1 MSLRQQAIRGAMW
14 SAIEKW
20 GAQLV
25 STAIF
30 LLLARLL
37 GAEAFGLVALANV
50 FMYFMQIF
58 LDQGFAQA
66 IIQKDKLEPE
76 HLDTAFWTS
85 VLMGTLFLLTILTSA
100 GTVANFYS
108 EPALA
113 PIIRWMSISFLFAGL
128 SSVQAAIL
136 QRNMQFKIFAARSL
150 VATATCGIAG
160 IGAALLGFGVWS
172 LVIKEVVFGST
183 SALMLWSASSWR
195 PGFRFSLEHFRE
207 LFSFGINIIGFN
219 FLDFFNRRS
228 DDLLIGYFLGAV
240 ALGYYNVAYRLLL
253 IMIKLLTNVTI
264 QVALPTFS
272 KLQKEPDRMRDA
284 FYKVT
289 RYTSLISFPA
299 FLGMALLAP
308 ELVQTLFGNE
318 WLPSVPVM
326 RILAFI
332 GILQSVQ
339 YFAGTVLLAMN
350 KPLWRLRVVFLIT
363 VFNIAGFFI
372 AVRWGINA
380 VALSY
385 AICVYS
391 FSPIFLILVRKL
403 IGINFKR
410 YLLQYTTPLVS
421 SLFMMALLLGAKH
434 VFRDWANQ
442 YAALSIYISVG
453 MLAYL
458 SGIML
463 LSPNLFNQTYKL
475 ALSSLSGI
483 SQKRN

>member
-1 MSLRQQAIRGAMW
+1 MGLQQEAVRGAMW
-14 SAIEKW
+14 SALEKW

-37 GAEAFGLVALANV
+37 GAEAFGLIALANV
-50 FMYFMQIF
+50 FLAFMQIF

-66 IIQKDKLEPE
+66 IVQKDKLETE

-85 VLMGTLFLLTILTSA
+85 VLMGALFVLLIFA
-100 GTVANFYS
+100 GSGFVADFYK
-108 EPALA
+108 EPDLAL
-113 PIIRWMSISFLFAGL
+113 IVRWMSVSFLFSGL
-128 SSVQAAIL
+128 SSVQSAIL
-136 QRNMQFKIFAARSL
+136 QRNMQFKIFAVRSL
-150 VATATCGIAG
+150 VATVTCGVAG
-160 IGAALLGFGVWS
+160 IGAALMGFGVWS
-172 LVIKEVVFGST
+172 LVVKEIVFGST
-183 SALMLWSASSWR
+183 GALLLWSTSGWR
-195 PGFRFSLEHFRE
+195 PGFRFSPEHFKE

-228 DDLLIGYFLGAV
+228 DDLLIGYFLGTV
-240 ALGYYNVAYRLLL
+240 ALGYYSVAYRLLL

-272 KLQKEPDRMRDA
+272 KLQKEPDRMRAA

-289 RYTSLISFPA
+289 RYTSLVSFPA
-299 FLGMALLAP
+299 FLGMAVLAP
-308 ELVQTLFGNE
+308 ELIQTLFGEE

-326 RILAFI
+326 RILALI

-363 VFNIAGFFI
+363 VCNIVGFFI

-380 VALSY
+380 VAISY

-391 FSPIFLILVRKL
+391 FSPVFLILIKKL
-403 IGINFKR
+403 INIDFKK
-410 YLLQYTTPLVS
+410 YFLQYTTPLLS
-421 SLFMMALLLGAKH
+421 SLLMMAFMLGAKRIFH
-434 VFRDWANQ
+434 DWNNP
-442 YAALSIYISVG
+442 YAALAIYVSIGVFS
-453 MLAYL
+453 YL
-458 SGIML
+458 CAVMT
-463 LSPNLFNQTYKL
+463 LSPNIFNQTYRL
-475 ALSSLSGI
+475 ALSSLSGSPQI
-483 SQKRN
+483 KK

>member
-1 MSLRQQAIRGAMW
+1 MSLRQKAIRGAMW

-66 IIQKDKLEPE
+66 IIQKDELEPE

-85 VLMGTLFLLTILTSA
+85 VLMGALFLLTILASA
-100 GTVANFYS
+100 GVVANIYN
-108 EPALA
+108 EPELA
-113 PIIRWMSISFLFAGL
+113 PIIRWMSISFLLAGL
-128 SSVQAAIL
+128 SSVQSAIL

-150 VATATCGIAG
+150 VATAVCGVAG
-160 IGAALLGFGVWS
+160 IGAALMGLGVWS
-172 LVIKEVVFGST
+172 LVIKEIVFGST
-183 SALMLWSASSWR
+183 GAIMLWSTSSWR
-195 PGFRFSLEHFRE
+195 PGFRFSPQHFRE

-272 KLQKEPDRMRDA
+272 KLQKEPDKMRDA
-284 FYKVT
+284 FYRVT
-289 RYTSLISFPA
+289 RYTSLVSFPA
-299 FLGMALLAP
+299 FLGMATLAP
-308 ELVQTLFGNE
+308 ELIQTLFGEE

-326 RILAFI
+326 RILAVI

-363 VFNIAGFFI
+363 VCNIVGFFI

-380 VALSY
+380 VAISY
-385 AICVYS
+385 AICVYT
-391 FSPIFLILVRKL
+391 FSPVFLLLVKKL
-403 IGINFKR
+403 ININLKKYF
-410 YLLQYTTPLVS
+410 LQYLSPLLS
-421 SLFMMALLLGAKH
+421 SLLMMVFILGAKQ
-434 VFRDWANQ
+434 VFSSWSSSYLTLAT
-442 YAALSIYISVG
+442 YIMIGAIVYLLS
-453 MLAYL
+453 
-458 SGIML
+458 IML

-475 ALSSLSGI
+475 ALASLPKT
-483 SQKRN
+483 SQKGN

>member
-1 MSLRQQAIRGAMW
+1 MSLRQRAIRGAMW

-66 IIQKDKLEPE
+66 IIQKDELEPE

-85 VLMGTLFLLTILTSA
+85 VLMGALFLVTILASA
-100 GTVANFYS
+100 GVVANVYN
-108 EPALA
+108 EPDLA
-113 PIIRWMSISFLFAGL
+113 PIIRWMSISFLLAGL
-128 SSVQAAIL
+128 SSVQSAIL
-136 QRNMQFKIFAARSL
+136 QRNMQFKVFAARSL
-150 VATATCGIAG
+150 VATAVCGVAG
-160 IGAALLGFGVWS
+160 IGAALLGLGVWS
-172 LVIKEVVFGST
+172 LVIKEITFGST
-183 SALMLWSASSWR
+183 GAIMLWSSSSWR
-195 PGFRFSLEHFRE
+195 PGFRFSPEHFKE
-207 LFSFGINIIGFN
+207 LFAFGINIIGFN

-240 ALGYYNVAYRLLL
+240 ALDYYNVAYRLLL

-272 KLQKEPDRMRDA
+272 KLQKEPDRMREA
-284 FYKVT
+284 FYRVT

-299 FLGMALLAP
+299 FLGMATLAP
-308 ELVQTLFGNE
+308 ELIQTLFGNE
-318 WLPSVPVM
+318 WMPSVPVM
-326 RILAFI
+326 RILALV

-350 KPLWRLRVVFLIT
+350 KPLWRLRVVFLVT
-363 VFNIAGFFI
+363 VCNIIGFFI

-380 VALSY
+380 VAISY
-385 AICVYS
+385 ALCVYT
-391 FSPIFLILVRKL
+391 FSPVFLLLVKKL
-403 IGINFKR
+403 ININLKKYF
-410 YLLQYTTPLVS
+410 LQYVSPLLS
-421 SLFMMALLLGAKH
+421 SLVMMVFILGAKQ
-434 VFRDWANQ
+434 V
-442 YAALSIYISVG
+442 LSSWPDSHITLAIYITTGAIV
-453 MLAYL
+453 YL
-458 SGIML
+458 LGVML
-463 LSPNLFNQTYKL
+463 LSPDLFNQTYRL
-475 ALSSLSGI
+475 ALASLPRASH
-483 SQKRN
+483 KRN

>member
-1 MSLRQQAIRGAMW
+1 MGLRQQAIRGAMW

-66 IIQKDKLEPE
+66 IIQKEKLEPE

-85 VLMGTLFLLTILTSA
+85 VLMGALFLLIILTGA
-100 GTVANFYS
+100 GPVATFYN

-150 VATATCGIAG
+150 VATAVCGIAG
-160 IGAALLGFGVWS
+160 IGAALIGLGVWS
-172 LVIKEVVFGST
+172 LVIKEIVFGST
-183 SALMLWSASSWR
+183 GALMLWSTSDWR
-195 PGFRFSLEHFRE
+195 PGLRFSPTHFRE

-219 FLDFFNRRS
+219 FLDFLNRRS
-228 DDLLIGYFLGAV
+228 DDLLIGYFLGTV

-253 IMIKLLTNVTI
+253 IMIKLLTNVTT

-272 KLQKEPDRMRDA
+272 RLQTEPERMKNA
-284 FYKVT
+284 FYRVT
-289 RYTSLISFPA
+289 RYTSFVSFPA
-299 FLGMALLAP
+299 FLGMAVLAP
-308 ELVQTLFGNE
+308 ELIQTLFGAE

-326 RILAFI
+326 QILALI

-339 YFAGTVLLAMN
+339 YFSGTVLLAMN
-350 KPLWRLRVVFLIT
+350 KPLWRLRVIFMIT
-363 VFNIAGFFI
+363 VCNIIGFFI
-372 AVRWGINA
+372 AVRWGITA
-380 VALSY
+380 VAASY
-385 AICVYS
+385 VICVYL
-391 FSPIFLILVRKL
+391 FSPVFLVLIKKL
-403 IGINFKR
+403 INIDFKK
-410 YLLQYTTPLVS
+410 YFCQYTTP
-421 SLFMMALLLGAKH
+421 F
-434 VFRDWANQ
+434 
-442 YAALSIYISVG
+442 
-453 MLAYL
+453 
-458 SGIML
+458 
-463 LSPNLFNQTYKL
+463 
-475 ALSSLSGI
+475 LSSLLMVTFILGSKQLLYGLNNSYITLTLYVAIGLLTYLLGVMILSPRLFNRTYSLVTSSFPKNI
-483 SQKRN
+483 SK

>member
-1 MSLRQQAIRGAMW
+1 MSLRQKAIQGAMW

-85 VLMGTLFLLTILTSA
+85 VLMGALFLLAVLA
-100 GTVANFYS
+100 GAGAVANFYS
-108 EPALA
+108 EPELA

-128 SSVQAAIL
+128 SSVQSAIL
-136 QRNMQFKIFAARSL
+136 QRNMQFKVFAARSL
-150 VATATCGIAG
+150 VATAACGVAG
-160 IGAALLGFGVWS
+160 IGAALMGLGVGS
-172 LVIKEVVFGST
+172 LVIKEIVFGST
-183 SALMLWSASSWR
+183 GALMLWSSSDWR
-195 PGFRFSLEHFRE
+195 PGFRFSPQHFRE

-219 FLDFFNRRS
+219 FLNFLSRRS
-228 DDLLIGYFLGAV
+228 DDLLIGYFLGTV

-253 IMIKLLTNVTI
+253 IMIKLLTNVTA

-272 KLQKEPDRMRDA
+272 RLQKEPERMRNA
-284 FYKVT
+284 FYRVT
-289 RYTSLISFPA
+289 RYTSLVSFPA
-299 FLGMALLAP
+299 FLGMAVLAP
-308 ELVQTLFGNE
+308 ELIQTVFGDE

-326 RILAFI
+326 QILALI

-350 KPLWRLRVVFLIT
+350 KPLWRLRVIFMIT
-363 VFNIAGFFI
+363 VCNIVGFFV
-372 AVRWGINA
+372 AVRWGISA
-380 VALSY
+380 VAASY
-385 AICVYS
+385 VICVYL
-391 FSPIFLILVRKL
+391 FSPVFLVLIKKL
-403 IGINFKR
+403 INIDLKKYF
-410 YLLQYTTPLVS
+410 LQYTAPLLS
-421 SLFMMALLLGAKH
+421 SLLMVTSILGAKQILY
-434 VFRDWANQ
+434 DWDNA
-442 YAALSIYISVG
+442 YITLILYSAIGFLV
-453 MLAYL
+453 YL
-458 SGIML
+458 LGIMI
-463 LSPNLFNQTYKL
+463 LSPGLFNQAYSL
-475 ALSSLSGI
+475 AISSLPRSFQ
-483 SQKRN
+483 SKK

>member
-1 MSLRQQAIRGAMW
+1 MSLRQKAIQGAMW

-25 STAIF
+25 STVIF

-85 VLMGTLFLLTILTSA
+85 VLMGALFLLAVVA
-100 GTVANFYS
+100 GAGAVANFYS
-108 EPALA
+108 EPELA

-128 SSVQAAIL
+128 SSVQSAIL
-136 QRNMQFKIFAARSL
+136 QRNMQFKVFAARSL
-150 VATATCGIAG
+150 VATAACGVAG
-160 IGAALLGFGVWS
+160 IGAAIMGLGVWS
-172 LVIKEVVFGST
+172 LVIKEIVFGST
-183 SALMLWSASSWR
+183 GALMLWGSSDWR
-195 PGFRFSLEHFRE
+195 PGFRFSPQHFRE

-253 IMIKLLTNVTI
+253 IMIKLLTSVTT

-272 KLQKEPDRMRDA
+272 KLQKQPARMRDA
-284 FYKVT
+284 FYRVT
-289 RYTSLISFPA
+289 RYTSLVSFPA
-299 FLGMALLAP
+299 FLGVVVLAP
-308 ELVQTLFGNE
+308 ELIQTLFGEE

-326 RILAFI
+326 RILALI

-363 VFNIAGFFI
+363 LCNIAGFFV
-372 AVRWGINA
+372 AVRWGITA

-385 AICVYS
+385 ALCVYS
-391 FSPIFLILVRKL
+391 FSPIFLGMVRKL
-403 IGINFKR
+403 IQIDFKK
-410 YLLQYTTPLVS
+410 YFLQYTTPLIS
-421 SLFMMALLLGAKH
+421 SLLMVIFILGAKQILSG
-434 VFRDWANQ
+434 WTNS
-442 YAALSIYISVG
+442 YAALAVY
-453 MLAYL
+453 LAIGVLTYL
-458 SGIML
+458 SCVMI

-475 ALSSLSGI
+475 ALSSLPRST
-483 SQKRN
+483 QKRD

>member
-1 MSLRQQAIRGAMW
+1 MSLRQRAIHGAMW

-25 STAIF
+25 STVIF

-66 IIQKDKLEPE
+66 IIQKDELEPE

-85 VLMGTLFLLTILTSA
+85 VLMGSLFLVTILASA
-100 GTVANFYS
+100 GVVANVYN
-108 EPALA
+108 EPDLA
-113 PIIRWMSISFLFAGL
+113 PIIRWMSISFLLAGL
-128 SSVQAAIL
+128 SSVQSAIL
-136 QRNMQFKIFAARSL
+136 QRNMQFKVFAARSL
-150 VATATCGIAG
+150 VATAVCGVAG
-160 IGAALLGFGVWS
+160 IGAALMGLGVWS
-172 LVIKEVVFGST
+172 LVIKEITFGST
-183 SALMLWSASSWR
+183 GAIMLWSSSSWR
-195 PGFRFSLEHFRE
+195 PGFRFSPEHFRE
-207 LFSFGINIIGFN
+207 LFAFGINIIGFN

-272 KLQKEPDRMRDA
+272 KLQKEPDRMRAA
-284 FYKVT
+284 FYRVT

-299 FLGMALLAP
+299 FLGMATLAP
-308 ELVQTLFGNE
+308 ELIQTLFGNE

-326 RILAFI
+326 RILALI

-363 VFNIAGFFI
+363 VCNIAGFFI

-380 VALSY
+380 VAVSY
-385 AICVYS
+385 AICVYT
-391 FSPIFLILVRKL
+391 FSPVFLLMVKKL
-403 IGINFKR
+403 ININLKKYF
-410 YLLQYTTPLVS
+410 LQYLAPLLS
-421 SLFMMALLLGAKH
+421 SLLMMVFILGAKQ
-434 VFRDWANQ
+434 V
-442 YAALSIYISVG
+442 LSSWPDSYITLAIYITTGIV
-453 MLAYL
+453 AYL
-458 SGIML
+458 LGIML
-463 LSPNLFNQTYKL
+463 LSPDLFNQTYRL
-475 ALSSLSGI
+475 ALASLPKT

>member
-1 MSLRQQAIRGAMW
+1 MGLQQEAVRGAMW
-14 SAIEKW
+14 SALEKW

-50 FMYFMQIF
+50 FLAFMQIF

-66 IIQKDKLEPE
+66 IVQKDKLETE

-85 VLMGTLFLLTILTSA
+85 VLMGALFVLLIFA
-100 GTVANFYS
+100 GSGLVADFYQ
-108 EPALA
+108 EPDLAL
-113 PIIRWMSISFLFAGL
+113 IVRWMSISFLFSGL
-128 SSVQAAIL
+128 SSVQSAIL
-136 QRNMQFKIFAARSL
+136 QRNMQFKIFAVRSL
-150 VATATCGIAG
+150 VATVTCGVAG
-160 IGAALLGFGVWS
+160 VGAALMGFGVWS
-172 LVIKEVVFGST
+172 LVVKEIVFGST
-183 SALMLWSASSWR
+183 GALLLWSTSSWR
-195 PGFRFSLEHFRE
+195 PGFRFSPKHFQE
-207 LFSFGINIIGFN
+207 LFSYGINIIGFN

-228 DDLLIGYFLGAV
+228 DDLLIGYFLGTV
-240 ALGYYNVAYRLLL
+240 ALGYYSVAYRLLL

-272 KLQKEPDRMRDA
+272 KLQKEPDRMRAA

-289 RYTSLISFPA
+289 RYTSLVSFPA
-299 FLGMALLAP
+299 FLGMAVLAP
-308 ELVQTLFGNE
+308 ELIQTLFGEE

-326 RILAFI
+326 RILALI

-363 VFNIAGFFI
+363 VCNIAGFFI

-380 VALSY
+380 VAISY

-391 FSPIFLILVRKL
+391 FSPVFLILIKKL
-403 IGINFKR
+403 INIDFKK
-410 YLLQYTTPLVS
+410 YFLQYTTPLLS
-421 SLFMMALLLGAKH
+421 SLLMMAFILGAKRIFH
-434 VFRDWANQ
+434 DWNNP
-442 YAALSIYISVG
+442 YAALATYISIGVF
-453 MLAYL
+453 AYL
-458 SGIML
+458 CGVMT
-463 LSPNLFNQTYKL
+463 LSPNIFNQTYRL
-475 ALSSLSGI
+475 ALSSLSGSPHI
-483 SQKRN
+483 KK